1 MPRKQRIRC
10 PSCKHRIEV
19 WVDAAGKAH
28 PVAQTNTWASGG
40 TQGYH
45 RRRALTGSEV
55 LRSKHFNHIQNTSAP
70 SVVEQRKS
78 QRQQDALAELEG
90 RFAERLTYRRGEVRP
105 FRDTHP
111 HRLQMIA
118 KGID

>member
-1 MPRKQRIRC
+1 MPRKQRLRC

-19 WVDAAGKAH
+19 WVDADGKAY

-40 TQGYH
+40 TQGAH
-45 RRRALTGSEV
+45 RRRAITGSEI
-55 LRSKHFNHIQNTSAP
+55 LRSKKFNFVQNTSIP
-70 SVVEQRKS
+70 SVADRRKS
-78 QRQQDALAELEG
+78 QRQQDAVVEIEG
-90 RFAERLTYRRGEVRP
+90 RLAERLTYRRGSARP

-118 KGID
+118 QGIE